1 MSTEEMSTSK
11 QCKAIKENGLR
22 CEARVLS
29 DSECCFFHDP
39 TRAADRK
46 AAQSLGG
53 QGNRMKTL
61 DPGTPDVKI
70 ENGRDLLT
78 LLNVTM
84 NQVRTG
90 VIDPR
95 IATTLGYLADITM
108 RAIKQNE
115 LEMRIRRL
123 ESVSESR
130 VDS

>member
-1 MSTEEMSTSK
+1 
-11 QCKAIKENGLR
+11 
-22 CEARVLS
+22 
-29 DSECCFFHDP
+29 
-39 TRAADRK
+39 
-46 AAQSLGG
+46 
-53 QGNRMKTL
+53 MKTL
-61 DPGTPDVKI
+61 DPGTPEVKI